1 MIVSEVKPYRG
12 HSKDIASHLVVAL
25 PRLAASDGIATCLVL
40 VSPIHV
46 PALVRS
52 HSHWL
57 SPSRM
62 LRTWLCTT
70 PTQSQARSSPSWHR
84 LPQCRHS
91 HHLWLTQL
99 TALLVCALFLTG
111 HLSEEER
118 DVVFFY
124 PCFILF
130 PRHSKP
136 HHCPSSAPLS
146 TPPQRSFKVTPIGSV
161 SSALREALLI
171 YEVPW
176 TKLPTLALHTSPSLP
191 LSGTPTPSHTSLALA
206 DNDVLIHSPPAF
218 DHAHSLFQGRASSR
232 LVLPGPCPSTPR
244 LLRIAHITCPFQ
256 DVKIMAHPLP
266 LSLAT
271 HKTPLGITRSVA
283 LTVGGFVLSQ
293 RPVAIVYPSYLCVL
307 IPEVWPYHGYSK
319 DQVRRSRLVIPPALV
334 SFPPPVSLPLQTRP
348 SSLPSVTPAGYPPP
362 TNSHGLGSVHHAPVL
377 EQERRFGDVRLTPS
391 RLATPSDIGSS

>member
-1 MIVSEVKPYRG
+1 MAFSLSLGGASQAVLPRALCRFVPQLPVSVAPPTSHIPFKMSRSSSLATRKTPSEPRLTRLVASVSPLSRCVIVSEVKPYRG

-46 PALVRS
+46 PAL
-52 HSHWL
+52 
-57 SPSRM
+57 
-62 LRTWLCTT
+62 
-70 PTQSQARSSPSWHR
+70 
-84 LPQCRHS
+84 
-91 HHLWLTQL
+91 
-99 TALLVCALFLTG
+99 
-111 HLSEEER
+111 
-118 DVVFFY
+118 
-124 PCFILF
+124 
-130 PRHSKP
+130 
-136 HHCPSSAPLS
+136 
-146 TPPQRSFKVTPIGSV
+146 
-161 SSALREALLI
+161 EALLI

-334 SFPPPVSLPLQTRP
+334 SFPPPVSLPLRTRP